1 MPAPSDVAFSI
12 TGATAQVR
20 LSRPTARNAIRTA
33 TLDAFEGHLR
43 ALRDDRAVRTLV
55 LCAEPPAFCAGVDLE
70 EAERLAGAP
79 RPQRSAFVERLQD
92 LTRLLRS
99 VPQVTIAAVDGAAVG
114 LGAELA
120 IACDLR
126 FAGDVAR
133 FRFPELRR
141 GLFPTNGVTALLP
154 ALVGAGRAQE
164 LLLGGA
170 WIDADAAGAIG
181 LARRAAGSA
190 TVAAVAFADG
200 LQDGDARATRL
211 ATRALRSTT
220 HDQVEAALIAES
232 ASAIELNERE
242 A

>member
-1 MPAPSDVAFSI
+1 MHAGSDVAFSFA
-12 TGATAQVR
+12 GETAQLR
-20 LSRPTARNAIRTA
+20 LSRPAARNAIRTA
-33 TLDAFEGHLR
+33 TLDELDAHLR
-43 ALRDDRAVRTLV
+43 PLRDEPAVRTLV
-55 LCAEPPAFCAGVDLE
+55 LCAEPPAFCAGVDLD

-99 VPQVTIAAVDGAAVG
+99 LPQVTIAAVDGAAVG

-126 FAGDVAR
+126 FAGDGAR

-141 GLFPTNGVTALLP
+141 GLFPTNGVTVLLP

-164 LLLGGA
+164 LLLGGG
-170 WIDADAAGAIG
+170 WIDADVAGAIG
-181 LARRAAGSA
+181 LARRVAGSA
-190 TVAAVAFADG
+190 SVAAVAFADG
-200 LQDGDARATRL
+200 LKAGDPRATRL

-220 HDQVEAALIAES
+220 HDQVEAALVAES
-232 ASAIELNERE
+232 ASAVELNEHE